1 MPATDGR
8 FRACSQV
15 LSTRAADAVVL
26 LDRKRGTYHTL
37 NEVGGRVW
45 ELIGEGVATDGIVH
59 RLLEEY
65 DVPRSR
71 LEQDVSATICRLIE
85 ERLVAPLP
93 RAKTE
98 ELQAPS
104 VVWCGILV
112 AWIKTLLRL
121 RGFLATLEWI
131 RRRVDTVPASTE
143 APLEQVRAVESAV
156 AMAGALYPGRAKCLE
171 QSLVL
176 YYLLR
181 RQGVAVSYCQGVQ
194 PYPFRAHAWVEY
206 RGQVINDVPEHARFF
221 ARLPDQLP

>member
-1 MPATDGR
+1 M
-8 FRACSQV
+8 
-15 LSTRAADAVVL
+15 
-26 LDRKRGTYHTL
+26 
-37 NEVGGRVW
+37 
-45 ELIGEGVATDGIVH
+45 IGEGATTDGMVH

-71 LEQDVSATICRLIE
+71 LEQDISATMCRLIE
-85 ERLVAPLP
+85 EGLVAPLP
-93 RAKTE
+93 TATTE

-112 AWIKTLLRL
+112 AWIKALLRL

-131 RRRVDTVPASTE
+131 RRQVDTVPATTE
-143 APLEQVRAVESAV
+143 APLEQVRAVEYAV

-171 QSLVL
+171 QSLAL

-181 RQGVAVSYCQGVQ
+181 RQGVAVAYCQGVQ

-221 ARLPDQLP
+221 ARLPEQLP

>member
-1 MPATDGR
+1 MPATDRR
-8 FRACSQV
+8 FHACSHV
-15 LSTRAADAVVL
+15 VGTRATDAVVL
-26 LDRKRGTYHTL
+26 LNRKRGTYHTL

-45 ELIGEGVATDGIVH
+45 ELIGTGATIDWIVH

-65 DVPRSR
+65 DVPRPR
-71 LEQDVSATICRLIE
+71 LEQDVSATLCRLIE
-85 ERLVAPLP
+85 EGLVAPLP
-93 RAKTE
+93 AATTE
-98 ELQAPS
+98 ELQVPS

-112 AWIKTLLRL
+112 AWIKALLRL

-176 YYLLR
+176 YYILR
-181 RQGVAVSYCQGVQ
+181 SHGVAAAYRQGVQ